1 MDGGDLERASVD
13 QCVHRPNAVLRLSRC
28 PNIPTLLIRQSVQTL
43 RESTAALNGRYSDD
57 NGGSWSP
64 GEDGQEDCF
73 HPLLGALTTLPNPVW
88 RAFPAA

>member
-28 PNIPTLLIRQSVQTL
+28 PKIPTLLIRQSVQTL
-43 RESTAALNGRYSDD
+43 RESTATLNGRYSDD

-64 GEDGQEDCF
+64 
-73 HPLLGALTTLPNPVW
+73 ARTARKT
-88 RAFPAA
+88 AFTRCWGR